1 MKKNDALEIH
11 FQNCKDFKKE
21 VTTALAK
28 RKPLMQPKNKIYFE
42 SIEGFRNF
50 MTMQK
55 VEILTVIYNCEPKT
69 IYELTKIV
77 NRDFAAVFRDCTA
90 LKTTGFI
97 DLKESKDAKGS
108 KKPVLSFSYKCI
120 SVFMPR
126 SPYQIEFK
134 EAA

>member
-1 MKKNDALEIH
+1 MKKNNVLEIH
-11 FQNCKDFKKE
+11 FQNFKDFTQE
-21 VTTALAK
+21 ITIALTK
-28 RKPLMQPKNKIYFE
+28 RKPLIQPKNKIYFE

-55 VEILTVIYNCEPKT
+55 VEILTVIYHCKPKT
-69 IYELTKIV
+69 IYELTKIL
-77 NRDFAAVFRDCTA
+77 NRDFAAVLRDCKA

-97 DLKESKDAKGS
+97 DLKESKDNKGS
-108 KKPVLSFSYKCI
+108 KTPVLSFAYKRI
-120 SVFMPR
+120 SIFLAR

>member
-1 MKKNDALEIH
+1 M
-11 FQNCKDFKKE
+11 
-21 VTTALAK
+21 TALK
-28 RKPLMQPKNKIYFE
+28 TRKPLIQPKNIIYFE

-55 VEILTVIYNCEPKT
+55 VEVLTVIYNCEPKT
-69 IYELTKIV
+69 IYELAKIV
-77 NRDFAAVFRDCTA
+77 DRDFAAVLRDCTA

-108 KKPVLSFSYKCI
+108 KKPVLSFPYKCI
-120 SVFMPR
+120 SVFLPR
-126 SPYQIEFK
+126 SPYQIEFN